1 MPRVTVSVA
10 KSARTAARRAGVDRF
25 DALIV
30 DEGQDLLHAE
40 PLDQLEA
47 VLVGGFPKGRW
58 CFFHDIN
65 NQSGY
70 FGVPD
75 LEMLAFLKSFS
86 PTPVPLTRNCR
97 NTRQILEQVQSLLG
111 ADMGVRGT
119 GDGPAV
125 VLHRT
130 TTRESSASILAGE
143 IERLTSRGGLDP
155 SQITILSPLPF
166 LESSAALLPRAVAR
180 EITELDD
187 YALLDF
193 PPRRMSFAEIQHF
206 KGLENEVA
214 VVIDLPAITAGAE
227 ATPDHYV
234 GMSRARSLL
243 VAIFGS
249 ASPDHGPAVA
259 R

>member
-1 MPRVTVSVA
+1 MPRITVGVA

-30 DEGQDLLHAE
+30 DEGQDLLDAG
-40 PLDQLEA
+40 PLDQLDA
-47 VLVGGFPKGRW
+47 VLVGGFEQGRW

-70 FGVPD
+70 FGAPD
-75 LEMLAFLKSFS
+75 LEALALLESYS
-86 PTPVPLTRNCR
+86 SARVPLTRNCR

-130 TTRESSASILAGE
+130 TTREASASVLADE
-143 IERLTSRGGLDP
+143 IDRLTGRGRLDP

-166 LESSAALLPRAVAR
+166 PESSAALLPRAVAR

-206 KGLENEVA
+206 KGLENEV
-214 VVIDLPAITAGAE
+214 VVLIDLPAIKASTE
-227 ATPDHYV
+227 APPDHYV

-243 VAIFGS
+243 MAIFG
-249 ASPDHGPAVA
+249 PAPPEQGRALVP
-259 R
+259 